1 MSLPSL
7 IGMVHLPPLPGSPRF
22 DGDFESVIAFA
33 LRDALI
39 LKEAGFPALM
49 IENFGDAPFYPDQVA
64 PITVAA
70 MTRAVAAIIEATDLP
85 TGVNVL
91 RNDARSALAIAAVT
105 GAAMIR
111 VNILTGLMNTDQ
123 GPIVGRAAEV
133 ARQRRTLCPGVAILA
148 DVFVKHATPPW
159 GLTIEQA
166 GLDTWE
172 RGGADA
178 LIVSGIGTG
187 AAPDIEEAARLR
199 KAVPDATILVGSG
212 ASVANLGALAEVAD
226 GAIVGSSLKVSGRMS
241 GQVDSGRARDLVRAA
256 AAVGWAG

>member
-1 MSLPSL
+1 MSFPSL

-22 DGDFESVIAFA
+22 EGDLGSAIAFS
-33 LRDALI
+33 LLDAHV

-49 IENFGDAPFYPDQVA
+49 IENFGDAPFFADQVA

-70 MTRAVAAIIEATDLP
+70 MTRAVATIAEATGLP
-85 TGVNVL
+85 IGVNVL
-91 RNDARSALAIAAVT
+91 RNDALAALAIAAAT

-111 VNILTGLMNTDQ
+111 VNVLTGQMNTDQ

-133 ARQRRTLCPGVAILA
+133 ARQRQALCPGVAILA
-148 DVFVKHATPPW
+148 DVFVKHATPPF
-159 GLTIEQA
+159 GLTVEQA

-178 LIVSGIGTG
+178 LIVSGTGTG
-187 AAPDIEEAARLR
+187 TAPDLEEAARLR

-212 ASVANLGALAEVAD
+212 ASAATLRALAEVAD
-226 GAIVGSSLKVSGRMS
+226 GAIVGSSLKAGGRIS
-241 GQVDSGRARDLVRAA
+241 DQVDPDRARELVRAA
-256 AAVGWAG
+256 ALVGWVA

>member
-22 DGDFESVIAFA
+22 SGDLDSAIAFS
-33 LRDALI
+33 LQDAHV

-49 IENFGDAPFYPDQVA
+49 VENFGDAPFLADQVA
-64 PITVAA
+64 PVTVAA
-70 MTRAVAAIIEATDLP
+70 MTRAVATIAEATRLP

-91 RNDARSALAIAAVT
+91 RNDALAALAIAAAT

-111 VNILTGLMNTDQ
+111 VNVLTGQMNTDQ

-133 ARQRRTLCPGVAILA
+133 ARQRQTLCPGVAVMA
-148 DVFVKHATPPW
+148 DVFVKHASPPF

-178 LIVSGIGTG
+178 LIVSGTGTG
-187 AAPDIEEAARLR
+187 AAPDLEEAARLR
-199 KAVPDATILVGSG
+199 QAVPTAPILVGSG
-212 ASVANLGALAEVAD
+212 ASARTLGALSEVAD
-226 GAIVGSSLKVSGRMS
+226 GAIVGSSLKPSGRIS
-241 GQVDSGRARDLVRAA
+241 EHVDPDLARDLVRAA
-256 AAVGWAG
+256 TLVGWVG